1 MSVELVAAI
10 GTAIGVDLGAL
21 GTVIVNVIKAK
32 KTKTEDKELEF
43 NHTEN
48 LVKLASGQSQEIGEV
63 KNLVQSIQ
71 ERVVELTESQASFN
85 RMYLRHSIL
94 RVYFSYEQEK
104 EIPMAEWESVLGLYD
119 VYTSLN
125 GNGFV
130 HEKIDEMKSWKK
142 I

>member
-10 GTAIGVDLGAL
+10 GTAIGVALGAL